1 MKIIVNRILLG
12 EAANLLARVINP
24 KNVMPILGDVLFDV
38 KDNEVTLTASDTE
51 VTLSTTIRLDTMEGD
66 GQFCVSAKDLS
77 TALAEIT
84 DEKKELMREQLR
96 VMREYLGILGKRC
109 ELEGIVL

>member
-1 MKIIVNRILLG
+1 MKMEHYELNERCNKLG
-12 EAANLLARVINP
+12 SFFQTAVFGNL
-24 KNVMPILGDVLFDV
+24 
-38 KDNEVTLTASDTE
+38 S
-51 VTLSTTIRLDTMEGD
+51 
-66 GQFCVSAKDLS
+66 
-77 TALAEIT
+77 